1 MAALKTNKR
10 MLYVGGL
17 SEEVTDQILKD
28 AFIPFGD
35 VLDVELP
42 LDFQTRKP
50 LLSTLLQRE
59 ETSAVATQRSIKA
72 LGSLSLPR
80 YPTQRLR

>member
-35 VLDVELP
+35 VLEVELP
-42 LDFQTRKP
+42 LDFQTRKMTM
-50 LLSTLLQRE
+50 LSMLLQR
-59 ETSAVATQRSIKA
+59 
-72 LGSLSLPR
+72 
-80 YPTQRLR
+80 